1 VIAFESACPRCV
13 MVTRE
18 VADLPADRAILR
30 HIVRDLDQNVGVYAR
45 IVEPGPIAVGDSF
58 TFV

>member
-1 VIAFESACPRCV
+1 
-13 MVTRE
+13 MVTRA

-45 IVEPGPIAVGDSF
+45 VVEPGVIGEGDTLSF
-58 TFV
+58 LD

>member
-1 VIAFESACPRCV
+1 

>member
-1 VIAFESACPRCV
+1 

-18 VADLPADRAILR
+18 INSEIPQDRSILR

-45 IVEPGPIAVGDSF
+45 IIQPGTVTINDTISF
-58 TFV
+58 Q